1 MIKILKEGDYFGEI
15 GIMEQKLRSASI
27 IANENL
33 ELAVITKEDFLKVLE
48 TAQQLQVMK
57 LTEQLRDFPHL
68 SHIHMRSLK
77 ELATTIS

>member
-15 GIMEQKLRSASI
+15 GIMEQKLRSATI

-48 TAQQLQVMK
+48 TA
-57 LTEQLRDFPHL
+57 
-68 SHIHMRSLK
+68 
-77 ELATTIS
+77 